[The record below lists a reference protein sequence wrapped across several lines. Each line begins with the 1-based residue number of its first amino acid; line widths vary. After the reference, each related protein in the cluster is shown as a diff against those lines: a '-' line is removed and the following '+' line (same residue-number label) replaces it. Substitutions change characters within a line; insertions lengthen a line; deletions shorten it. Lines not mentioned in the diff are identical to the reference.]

1 MRKSLLRLMLGGLA
15 IVSAVSM
22 ANAQTLTL
30 DWRSEKDIPDQTN
43 VRWGAGFDGKV
54 YCNDKSVPTIY
65 VWDETGERSD
75 LGVGG
80 AAGVGMTFDA
90 VGNAIIQNGF
100 AGAGSMT
107 SFKIWNKTTNELTV
121 VPITIPEGAS
131 AARLD
136 IIARAVGD
144 VTSDEGG
151 AIFLCGTGNT
161 AVSKIYFANGVQDVE
176 KSKTI
181 SVGVALDNLSIA
193 LPLTDD
199 PESDEFVYRLRGQTD
214 FYYNDGTEWKA
225 FERVGAINTTGG
237 GEVVTLN
244 GVLYTIEPIGPTSYK
259 DGFQIV
265 DRSTN
270 TVVATHEES
279 VATTASSGSS
289 TGLYAQKIDEY
300 TARIYQYQ
308 PNGFVAQYT
317 FSLPKPEYP
326 ENLYIIGSVTDPSW
340 DPETGIK
347 MENEGDG
354 VYTAQIITISGSDNI
369 GIVSVLDSDWD
380 NVVNK
385 NRWGFATNN
394 APVTIGEA
402 MPIVKGTGSI
412 LIGAIG
418 TFDVT
423 VSLKDMTILVEE
435 IEEPMPETLYVVG
448 NIMEDAAFAPDN
460 GKELI
465 KDADANIYRGEKI
478 RIYSA
483 GAEGYGYFAL
493 ASELGADENDWNTHD
508 THRYGAA
515 EKDTEITSGGAA
527 EIGKNGVNSYKV
539 LADTYN
545 FEVNLDNGTI
555 ILTKIASGVEKID
568 GTVAAV
574 AGRGEIRI
582 VGEPQGGISIYNLT
596 GQTIVAGSNEKSF
609 NMAAGVYLV
618 NIDGQTMKV
627 VVR

>member
-22 ANAQTLTL
+22 ANAQTLTQDWSHTDNLPGAL
-30 DWRSEKDIPDQTN
+30 DA
-43 VRWGAGFDGKV
+43 RWGTGFDGKV
-54 YCNDKSVPTIY
+54 WTNDKSVQHLIY
-65 VWDETGERSD
+65 WDETGKTELQIGTNGTAISVD
-75 LGVGG
+75 DAGNILINSGFPNVGSST
-80 AAGVGMTFDA
+80 AFQILPAGGDA
-90 VGNAIIQNGF
+90 LQP
-100 AGAGSMT
+100 
-107 SFKIWNKTTNELTV
+107 LTV
-121 VPITIPEGAS
+121 TMPANATAGRMDFIG
-131 AARLD
+131 
-136 IIARAVGD
+136 RANGNIL
-144 VTSDEGG
+144 SEEGG
-151 AIFLCGTGNT
+151 AIYLTPASSANI
-161 AVSKIYFANGVQDVE
+161 AKIFVANGVQVAD
-176 KSKTI
+176 KSKAITA
-181 SVGVALDNLSIA
+181 VVACASDGQAFPIDNN
-193 LPLTDD
+193 
-199 PESDEFVYRLRGQTD
+199 PESDNILARPARTQTA
-214 FYYNDGTEWKA
+214 FSYYTDGTPTGYTN
-225 FERVGAINTTGG
+225 VGMNTTAGG
-237 GEVVTLN
+237 DAIVLN
-244 GVLYTIEPIGPTSYK
+244 GVTYTIEPTGTAYC

-270 TVVATHEES
+270 TVVATHDEEFS
-279 VATTASSGSS
+279 TKADGTSSNQNALTAE
-289 TGLYAQKIDEY
+289 KVDEY
-300 TARIYQYQ
+300 TANIYQYVPGQ
-308 PNGFVAQYT
+308 LVAKYT

-493 ASELGADENDWNTHD
+493 ASELGADENDWYTLN
-508 THRYGAA
+508 THRYGPA
-515 EKDTEITSGGAA
+515 EKDTEITSGVAA

-555 ILTKIASGVEKID
+555 ILTKVASGVEKVD
-568 GTVAAV
+568 DTVAAV

-582 VGEPQGGISIYNLT
+582 VGEPQGEIYIYNLT

-609 NMAAGVYLV
+609 NVAAGVYLV

>member
-1 MRKSLLRLMLGGLA
+1 M
-15 IVSAVSM
+15 
-22 ANAQTLTL
+22 
-30 DWRSEKDIPDQTN
+30 
-43 VRWGAGFDGKV
+43 
-54 YCNDKSVPTIY
+54 
-65 VWDETGERSD
+65 
-75 LGVGG
+75 
-80 AAGVGMTFDA
+80 
-90 VGNAIIQNGF
+90 
-100 AGAGSMT
+100 
-107 SFKIWNKTTNELTV
+107 
-121 VPITIPEGAS
+121 
-131 AARLD
+131 
-136 IIARAVGD
+136 
-144 VTSDEGG
+144 
-151 AIFLCGTGNT
+151 
-161 AVSKIYFANGVQDVE
+161 
-176 KSKTI
+176 
-181 SVGVALDNLSIA
+181 
-193 LPLTDD
+193 
-199 PESDEFVYRLRGQTD
+199 
-214 FYYNDGTEWKA
+214 
-225 FERVGAINTTGG
+225 
-237 GEVVTLN
+237 
-244 GVLYTIEPIGPTSYK
+244 
-259 DGFQIV
+259 
-265 DRSTN
+265 
-270 TVVATHEES
+270 
-279 VATTASSGSS
+279 
-289 TGLYAQKIDEY
+289 
-300 TARIYQYQ
+300 
-308 PNGFVAQYT
+308 
-317 FSLPKPEYP
+317 
-326 ENLYIIGSVTDPSW
+326 YIIGSVTDPSW

-493 ASELGADENDWNTHD
+493 ASELGADENDWYTLN
-508 THRYGAA
+508 THRYGPA
-515 EKDTEITSGGAA
+515 EKDTEITSGVAA

-555 ILTKIASGVEKID
+555 ILTKVASGVEKVD
-568 GTVAAV
+568 DTVAAV

-582 VGEPQGGISIYNLT
+582 VGEPQGEIYIYNLT

-609 NMAAGVYLV
+609 NVAAGVYLV

>member
-22 ANAQTLTL
+22 ANAQTLTQ

-65 VWDETGERSD
+65 VWDETGERTD

-244 GVLYTIEPIGPTSYK
+244 GVLYTI
-259 DGFQIV
+259 
-265 DRSTN
+265 
-270 TVVATHEES
+270 
-279 VATTASSGSS
+279 
-289 TGLYAQKIDEY
+289 
-300 TARIYQYQ
+300 
-308 PNGFVAQYT
+308 
-317 FSLPKPEYP
+317 
-326 ENLYIIGSVTDPSW
+326 
-340 DPETGIK
+340 
-347 MENEGDG
+347 
-354 VYTAQIITISGSDNI
+354 
-369 GIVSVLDSDWD
+369 
-380 NVVNK
+380 
-385 NRWGFATNN
+385 
-394 APVTIGEA
+394 
-402 MPIVKGTGSI
+402 
-412 LIGAIG
+412 
-418 TFDVT
+418 
-423 VSLKDMTILVEE
+423 
-435 IEEPMPETLYVVG
+435 
-448 NIMEDAAFAPDN
+448 
-460 GKELI
+460 
-465 KDADANIYRGEKI
+465 
-478 RIYSA
+478 
-483 GAEGYGYFAL
+483 
-493 ASELGADENDWNTHD
+493 
-508 THRYGAA
+508 
-515 EKDTEITSGGAA
+515 
-527 EIGKNGVNSYKV
+527 
-539 LADTYN
+539 
-545 FEVNLDNGTI
+545 
-555 ILTKIASGVEKID
+555 
-568 GTVAAV
+568 
-574 AGRGEIRI
+574 
-582 VGEPQGGISIYNLT
+582 
-596 GQTIVAGSNEKSF
+596 
-609 NMAAGVYLV
+609 
-618 NIDGQTMKV
+618 
-627 VVR
+627 